1 MKKILVLYY
10 TQSGQLR
17 QIIDS
22 ALSPLENDPD
32 IQVTYEQLRPVPE
45 YHFPWK
51 SVEFFDVFPESVEE
65 IPCDLRAFSF
75 DPDDDYDLVVLAY
88 QVWYLSPSIPFAS
101 FLKTPEAR
109 QLLRGKNVI
118 TLLGVRNMWV
128 MAQEKVKNI
137 IHGYSGRLVGNIVF
151 VDRTPNLISILTI
164 MKWMSTGDKGPYKY
178 LPGSGVSKE
187 DIHAASRFG
196 CTILDALKKDRF
208 NDLQKRLVGDGAVN
222 LNNALIHM
230 EKTGVRI
237 FKKWARF
244 ILAKG
249 TQGDPNRLF
258 RVRLFRTYLIF
269 AVYTLS
275 PVISLIFYFI
285 RFFFKE
291 TTEKKMD
298 YYYGTTPKA

>member
-1 MKKILVLYY
+1 MKKVLVVYF
-10 TQSGQLR
+10 TQTGQLK

-22 ALSPLENDPD
+22 ALSPLENNPD
-32 IQVTYEQLRPVPE
+32 VQVTYEQLRPVAG
-45 YHFPWK
+45 YSFPWK
-51 SVEFFDVFPESVEE
+51 SVEFFDVFPESVEG
-65 IPCDLRAFSF
+65 IPCGLRTCSF

-109 QLLRGKNVI
+109 QLIGGKNVI

-128 MAQEKVKNI
+128 MAQEKVKNVV
-137 IHGYSGRLVGNIVF
+137 HGYGGKLVGNIVF
-151 VDRTPNLISILTI
+151 FDRAPNLISIITI
-164 MKWMSTGDKGPYKY
+164 MKWMSTGNKGPYKY

-187 DIHAASRFG
+187 DIREAARFG
-196 CTILDALKKDRF
+196 CTILEALQKDRF
-208 NDLQKRLVGDGAVN
+208 NDLQKRLVSDGAVN
-222 LNNALIHM
+222 LDYALIRM

-237 FKKWARF
+237 FKKWAKF

-258 RVRLFRTYLIF
+258 RVRLFRIYLIF

-275 PVISLIFYFI
+275 PVISLIFYFF

-291 TTEKKMD
+291 TTERQMN

>member
-1 MKKILVLYY
+1 MKKVLVLYY
-10 TQSGQLR
+10 SQSGQLK

-22 ALSPLENDPD
+22 ALSPLENTPD
-32 IQVTYEQLRPVPE
+32 VQVSYEQLLPVE
-45 YHFPWK
+45 GYDFPWK
-51 SVEFFDVFPESVEE
+51 PVDFFDVFPESLEG

-88 QVWYLSPSIPFAS
+88 QVWFLSPSIPFAS

-109 QLLRGKNVI
+109 RLLRGKNVI

-128 MAQEKVKNI
+128 MAQEKVKDI
-137 IHGYSGRLVGNIVF
+137 IHSYGARLVGNIVF
-151 VDRTPNLISILTI
+151 VDRVPNLISIITI

-187 DIHAASRFG
+187 DIHKAARFG
-196 CTILDALKKDRF
+196 YTIFETLQKDRF
-208 NDLQKRLVGDGAVN
+208 NDLQKRLISDGAVN
-222 LNNALIHM
+222 LNYALIHM

-249 TQGDPNRLF
+249 AKGDPNRLF
-258 RVRLFRTYLIF
+258 RVRLFRIYLVF

-275 PVISLIFYFI
+275 PVISLIFYAL

-291 TTEKKMD
+291 TTERRIN